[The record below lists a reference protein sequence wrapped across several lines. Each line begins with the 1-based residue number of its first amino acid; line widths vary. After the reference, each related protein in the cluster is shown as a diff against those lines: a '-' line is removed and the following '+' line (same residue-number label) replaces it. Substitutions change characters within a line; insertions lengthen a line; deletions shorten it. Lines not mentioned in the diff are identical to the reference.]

1 MPAVRS
7 GMPRQDIHCQRRQK
21 AQYANR
27 QRKAVCQKKARF
39 IVKTL
44 LTKEEMQELTQQLV
58 LIARQLDDGL
68 ITTEAA
74 ETRIAEMLNI
84 KIEKESK

>member
-1 MPAVRS
+1 M
-7 GMPRQDIHCQRRQK
+7 
-21 AQYANR
+21 
-27 QRKAVCQKKARF
+27 
-39 IVKTL
+39 KTL
-44 LTKEEMQELTQQLV
+44 LTKEKMQELTQQLV

-84 KIEKESK
+84 KIEKETK

>member
-1 MPAVRS
+1 MRPKFT
-7 GMPRQDIHCQRRQK
+7 RQTFKNVKALQEELDQIQK
-21 AQYANR
+21 E
-27 QRKAVCQKKARF
+27 KEM
-39 IVKTL
+39 KTL

-84 KIEKESK
+84 KIEKETK

>member
-1 MPAVRS
+1 MKHLTTK
-7 GMPRQDIHCQRRQK
+7 QTIKTLLDLQREWNQIQK
-21 AQYANR
+21 EMEM
-27 QRKAVCQKKARF
+27 
-39 IVKTL
+39 KTL

-84 KIEKESK
+84 KIGKETK